1 MDISL
6 IVPVHNGVGLIEHL
20 IESLNQQ
27 KNKLKINREVIF
39 GLDRCDDNSKEVII
53 NNLKNWQYKIIEC
66 NNGSGGL
73 TRNDCL
79 NVAEG
84 KYIMF
89 ADQDDWFIE
98 KDVTD
103 VLYKTINDNDYDIVE
118 FKIKSHIQEIGEYG
132 AAAVWRAIFSKR
144 IIGDTRFWEGYGEDN
159 QFSELIWR
167 KCGFTNGGWG
177 GMPKYKDNPQWYRIN
192 YTPYFYNYPRKG
204 SLMDLKYHTWDKYQ
218 ESKNNEF

>member
-20 IESLNQQ
+20 VESLNQQ

-53 NNLKNWQYKIIEC
+53 NNLKNWKYKIIEC
-66 NNGSGGL
+66 NNGSTGL

-89 ADQDDWFIE
+89 ADQDDWFIG

-103 VLYKTINDNDYDIVE
+103 VLYKAINDNDYDIVE

-167 KCGFTNGGWG
+167 KCGFKNGGWG

-204 SLMDLKYHTWDKYQ
+204 SLMDLKYHTWDDYQ

>member
-39 GLDRCDDNSKEVII
+39 GLDKCNDNSKEVII
-53 NNLKNWQYKIIEC
+53 NNLKNWKYKIIEC
-66 NNGSGGL
+66 ENGSAGL

-89 ADQDDWFIE
+89 ADQDDWFIG

-103 VLYKTINDNDYDIVE
+103 VLYKTINNNDYDIVE

-132 AAAVWRAIFSKR
+132 AAAVWRAIYSKR

-159 QFSELIWR
+159 QFSEEIWR

-218 ESKNNEF
+218 ESKKQ

>member
-53 NNLKNWQYKIIEC
+53 NNLKNWKYKIIEC
-66 NNGSGGL
+66 NNGSTGL

-98 KDVTD
+98 KDVID

-204 SLMDLKYHTWDKYQ
+204 SLMDLKYNTWDKYQ
-218 ESKNNEF
+218 ESKNNEL

>member
-27 KNKLKINREVIF
+27 KNELKIKREVIF

-53 NNLKNWQYKIIEC
+53 NNLKNWEYKIIEC
-66 NNGSGGL
+66 NNGSTGL

-103 VLYKTINDNDYDIVE
+103 VLYKAINDNDYDIVE

-159 QFSELIWR
+159 QLSELIWR

-204 SLMDLKYHTWDKYQ
+204 SLMDLKYNTWDKYQ
-218 ESKNNEF
+218 ESKNNEL